1 VKILLLIRSLD
12 VGGAQRQL
20 IALAKGLRQRGHSV
34 AVAVFYGG
42 AVLEPELIAADV
54 RLCHLHKQKRWEFFS
69 FLWRMLKLT
78 LQERPDF
85 LYSYLPEAN
94 LPAIILKPFCRFLRV
109 VWGIRASYM
118 DLRRYDWTARL
129 IFRAECLLSRFPDLI
144 IVNSLAGRDY
154 HRQHGIPDAKMT
166 VIPNGIDTDR
176 FRPDKPARA
185 RIRLEW
191 GISGQEWLIGLVGR
205 LDPMKDHQTFL
216 QAAALLASQMKDVR
230 FVCIGDGPEPY
241 CSQIKTLSKNLGL
254 EGRLIWAGARN
265 DLPSIY
271 NAMDILTSASAFG
284 EGFSNVIGEAM
295 ACGVPCVVTEVGDSA
310 RIVGETGM
318 TVPPGN
324 PEKMARA
331 WQTLLKIIQDRQD
344 PIGARARERIVS
356 KFGVDVMVEKTAA
369 ALQKLGS

>member
-1 VKILLLIRSLD
+1 VKILFLIRSLD

-42 AVLEPELIAADV
+42 AVLEPELIAAGV
-54 RLCHLHKQKRWEFFS
+54 RLCHLHKQKRWELLS
-69 FLWRMLKLT
+69 FLKRLLQLT
-78 LQERPDF
+78 RRETPDV

-94 LPAIILKPFCRFLRV
+94 LPAILLKPFCRSVRI
-109 VWGIRASYM
+109 VWGVRASNV

-129 IFRAECLLSRFPDLI
+129 IFQAECLLSRFPDLI

-176 FRPDKPARA
+176 FRPDKAARA
-185 RIRLEW
+185 LIRQEW
-191 GISGQEWLIGLVGR
+191 GLAGTEWLIGLVGR

-216 QAAALLASQMKDVR
+216 QAAALLASRVAEVS
-230 FVCIGDGPEPY
+230 FVCLGDGPEPY
-241 CSQIKTLSKNLGL
+241 SSRIKTLSNDLGL
-254 EGRLIWAGARN
+254 AGRLIWAGARN

-271 NAMDILTSASAFG
+271 NAMDILTSASLG
-284 EGFSNVIGEAM
+284 EGFSNVIAEAM
-295 ACGVPCVVTEVGDSA
+295 ACGVPCVVTAVGDSA

-324 PEKMARA
+324 PEEMARA
-331 WQTLLKIIQDRQD
+331 WQALLKILQDRED
-344 PIGARARERIVS
+344 PIGARARERIVRE
-356 KFGVDVMVEKTAA
+356 FGVDAMVEKTAA
-369 ALQKLGS
+369 ALQELGS

>member
-1 VKILLLIRSLD
+1 VKILFLIRSLD

-42 AVLEPELIAADV
+42 AVLEPELIAAGV
-54 RLCHLHKQKRWEFFS
+54 RLCHLHKQKRWEVFS

-94 LPAIILKPFCRFLRV
+94 LLAIILKPFCRFLRV

-129 IFRAECLLSRFPDLI
+129 TFRAECLLSRFPDLI

-166 VIPNGIDTDR
+166 VIPNGIDTER
-176 FRPDKPARA
+176 FRPDKAARA
-185 RIRLEW
+185 LIRQEW
-191 GISGQEWLIGLVGR
+191 GLAGTEWLIGLVGR

-216 QAAALLASQMKDVR
+216 QAAALLAGRAGKVR

-241 CSQIKTLSKNLGL
+241 SSRIKTLSNDLGL
-254 EGRLIWAGARN
+254 AGRLIWAGARN
-265 DLPSIY
+265 DLPAIY
-271 NAMDILTSASAFG
+271 NALDILTSASLG

-295 ACGVPCVVTEVGDSA
+295 ACGVPCVVTAVGDSA

-318 TVPPGN
+318 AVPPGN
-324 PEKMARA
+324 PEEMAQG
-331 WQTLLKIIQDRQD
+331 WQALLKILQDRQD
-344 PIGARARERIVS
+344 PIGARVRERIVG
-356 KFGVDVMVEKTAA
+356 KFGVDAMVEKTAA
-369 ALQKLGS
+369 ALQELGS